1 MGDLFV
7 KRYIKRIEIMFIFN
21 SKQSEYIQCA
31 SSKDLLDTLVRV
43 KSSNIYSYGMD
54 VDNIEDNVSDVVV
67 QFKGKNG
74 QPDDIYMYFDVP
86 IIVFRRWVS
95 APSKGI
101 YFWRYIR
108 NNYKYRKLTGD
119 KRTKLPNGIN

>member
-1 MGDLFV
+1 M
-7 KRYIKRIEIMFIFN
+7 KRYIRCIETIFIFN

-31 SSKDLLDTLVRV
+31 SSRDLLDTLVRV
-43 KSSNIYSYGMD
+43 SSSNIYAYGMD
-54 VDNIEDNVSDVVV
+54 VDNIEDNVGDVVV

-86 IIVFRRWVS
+86 IIVFRRWIS
-95 APSKGI
+95 ATSKGR

-119 KRTKLPNGIN
+119 KRTKFPNGIN

>member
-1 MGDLFV
+1 M
-7 KRYIKRIEIMFIFN
+7 KRYIRDISNIYILN
-21 SKQSEYIQCA
+21 STQSNYIQCA

-54 VDNIEDNVSDVVV
+54 VSDTESNTGDVVV
-67 QFKGKNG
+67 QFKGKNSEPG
-74 QPDDIYMYFDVP
+74 DIYMYFDVP

-95 APSKGI
+95 SPSKGR

-119 KRTKLPNGIN
+119 KKGVLPNAIN

>member
-54 VDNIEDNVSDVVV
+54 VDNIEDNVGDVVI

-86 IIVFRRWVS
+86 IIVFRQWVS
-95 APSKGI
+95 APSKGR

>member
-7 KRYIKRIEIMFIFN
+7 KRYIKCIEIMFIFN
-21 SKQSEYIQCA
+21 SKQSQYIQCA
-31 SSKDLLDTLVRV
+31 SSRDVLDTLVRV

-54 VDNIEDNVSDVVV
+54 VDNIEDNVGDVVV
-67 QFKGKNG
+67 QFKGRNG
-74 QPDDIYMYFDVP
+74 EPDDIYMYFDVP

-95 APSKGI
+95 TPSKGR

>member
-54 VDNIEDNVSDVVV
+54 VDNIEDNVGDAVV

-95 APSKGI
+95 APSKGR

>member
-54 VDNIEDNVSDVVV
+54 VDNIEDNVGDVVV

-95 APSKGI
+95 APSKSR

>member
-1 MGDLFV
+1 M
-7 KRYIKRIEIMFIFN
+7 KRYIKCIETMFILN
-21 SKQSEYIQCA
+21 SKQSQYIQCA

-43 KSSNIYSYGMD
+43 KSSNIYSYGMN
-54 VDNIEDNVSDVVV
+54 VDNIEDTVGDVVV
-67 QFKGKNG
+67 QFKGKDG
-74 QPDDIYMYFDVP
+74 HPDDIYMYFDVP

-95 APSKGI
+95 TPSKGR

>member
-54 VDNIEDNVSDVVV
+54 VDNIEDNVGDVVI

-95 APSKGI
+95 APSKGR

-108 NNYKYRKLTGD
+108 NNYKYRKLTG
-119 KRTKLPNGIN
+119 IN

>member
-54 VDNIEDNVSDVVV
+54 VDNIEDNVGDVVV

-95 APSKGI
+95 ATSKGI